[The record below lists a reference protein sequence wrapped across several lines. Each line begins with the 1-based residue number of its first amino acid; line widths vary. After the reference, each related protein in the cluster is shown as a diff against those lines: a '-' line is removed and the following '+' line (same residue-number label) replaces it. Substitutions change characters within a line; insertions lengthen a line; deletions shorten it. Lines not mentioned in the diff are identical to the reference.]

1 MKIRRAIVS
10 AAVLLCAAPL
20 HGQTPPQ
27 TPQRPVTD
35 GYFGRK
41 VVDPY
46 RWLENWDDPEVRAWT
61 DAQNGRTRAMLDS
74 WPSGEAVRRRVQA
87 VGTSASARWT
97 ALTPRPAAL
106 FALKYQPPRNQ
117 PQLVVLPPTADP
129 AAERVIVDP
138 NRIDPSGAT
147 TIDFYEPSRDGR
159 LVAVSLSAGGTE
171 DGTVHLFNV
180 ADGRELPDRLPRVN
194 GGTAGGSVAWDLDG
208 EGLFYTRYPRG
219 NERPAE
225 DRDFYQQVYFHK
237 LGAPTETD
245 TYALGRDFPRIA
257 ETELAS
263 TLDGKYLLAEVKNG
277 DGGEVSH
284 YVRGP
289 DRQWRRLTQW
299 EDHVRSIVFG
309 ADDELYALSHKN
321 APHGAIVK
329 LGPEASSIAGGRTI
343 YRANEGDIVEIVAT
357 AGRLLVNQVVGG
369 PHELHV
375 MDLNGGGDSKVPGPP
390 VSSISQLV
398 ALLEGD
404 VLFLTESYLEPPAW
418 RRLRTDGTVVTTPM
432 AVTSTVDFSDIAVER
447 AEAVSKDGTK
457 VPLSILHRKNIRLDG
472 SNPTVL
478 YGYGGF
484 GISLSPYFSRMLI
497 VWLEQGGVYAVA
509 NLRGGG
515 ELGEPWHEAGKLT
528 NKQNVFDDF
537 AACASLLVQR
547 RYTNPAKLAFWG
559 GSNGGLLMGAVLTE
573 HPALARAVVSQVGI
587 YDMLR
592 FELFPNGVFNATEF
606 GSVKE
611 PAQFEALFGYSPYQ
625 HVVNGTKYPA
635 VLLLSGTNDPR
646 VNPGDSRRFAA
657 RLQAATSSGLP
668 VLLRTSG
675 GGHIGN
681 SLSEGL
687 AETADIYSFL
697 FWQLGVD
704 YHPVVS
710 PMNSR

>member
-87 VGTSASARWT
+87 LGTSASARWT

-369 PHELHV
+369 PHQLHV
-375 MDLNGGGDSKVPGPP
+375 MDLNGGGDRKVPGPP

-398 ALLEGD
+398 ALPEGD

-418 RRLRTDGTVVTTPM
+418 RRLRNDGTVVTTPM

>member
-375 MDLNGGGDSKVPGPP
+375 MDLNGGGDRKVPGPP

-398 ALLEGD
+398 ALPEGD

-418 RRLRTDGTVVTTPM
+418 RRLRNDGTVVTTPM